1 MIATRNFRPL
11 LQTGYCVVSDY
22 DERWIESVLQ
32 EAADAAGV
40 RLPFRAEIARAVL
53 LYLEK
58 LCPLP
63 SVPLDFLFARMRRM
77 LDEVGL
83 SAVALHLRTQTP
95 PVDIDLGSLAQQQ
108 PLPLF
113 FYTELQ
119 HRMDELRRLGV
130 NHYRFTGKKESSL
143 LLGNRRRA
151 CPTQRRE
158 LEELDD
164 FLKRSVG

>member
-22 DERWIESVLQ
+22 DESWIESVLQ

-53 LYLEK
+53 LYLEQN
-58 LCPLP
+58 CPLP
-63 SVPLDFLFARMRRM
+63 SVPLDFLFSRMRRM
-77 LDEVGL
+77 LDDVGL
-83 SAVALHLRTQTP
+83 SRVALHLRTQTP
-95 PVDIDLGSLAQQQ
+95 PVNIDLGSLAHER

-119 HRMDELRRLGV
+119 HRMEALRRIGV
-130 NHYRFTGKKESSL
+130 RDYRFTGKRESSL
-143 LLGNRRRA
+143 LLGNRRRS
-151 CPTQRRE
+151 CPAQQRE
-158 LEELDD
+158 LAELDG
-164 FLKRSVG
+164 FLSRVEH